1 MPLPPEGKTKWPPES
16 MKAAQELYHI
26 NGTWYGGDPDRLA
39 SLYGN
44 TSPWDRVD
52 TRYRAM
58 QFRGGVVGRVA
69 RWFWG
74 VPPAD
79 GELRA
84 KLHLPVA
91 SDIAGMSA
99 NLLFAEPPKLKVED
113 QATQERLDTL
123 TVDMSLQATL
133 LEGGEVDAALGDVYL
148 VPSWDTEI
156 RDHPWLRVVHGD
168 AVVPE
173 WKGRYLK
180 AATVWAVVHD
190 DAGDVWRHL
199 ERYEMAGG
207 ECVIFHGLFKG
218 DSSTIGW
225 SKPLDAMPAT
235 EGLDEVVRTGVKR
248 LLVEHVPNLRPNRL
262 DRGSPLGRSVY
273 SPGALSLMD
282 ELDEVWS
289 SFARDFRLAKA
300 RAVIT
305 EDALR
310 SQGPGQGAIFDD
322 RELLLPLRL
331 PPNPQQGAKPLELI
345 QPMIRV
351 QDHLTGARALTEEII
366 RTCGFSVQSF
376 GLGGVDGAPQ
386 ATATEIQQR
395 QAQSYLT
402 RGMQTLFWGAGIARS
417 IQSLLEIDAEVFKSK
432 ITPQR
437 PDVEFGDTVAESDA
451 TTAQT
456 ANLWR
461 QANAASTE
469 TIIRLVHPEW
479 DDERVEKE
487 KQAILAEDGSNVPDP
502 FATAHADHGVPTDL
516 TPADGQ
522 DANAPQPIPG
532 R

>member
-1 MPLPPEGKTKWPPES
+1 MPLPPGGRTEWPPKTL
-16 MKAAQELYHI
+16 KAAYERYHI
-26 NGTWYGGDPDRLA
+26 NATWYGGDPDQLA
-39 SLYGN
+39 GMYGN
-44 TSPWDRVD
+44 TSPWDRAD
-52 TRYRAM
+52 SRYRNS
-58 QFRGGVVGRVA
+58 QFRGGLVGRVA

-79 GELRA
+79 GELRT
-84 KLHLPVA
+84 KLHLPIA

-99 NLLFAEPPKLKVED
+99 NMLFAESPKITVED
-113 QATQERLDTL
+113 KNTQERLDTI

-133 LEGGEVDAALGDVYL
+133 LEGGEINAALGDVYL
-148 VPSWDTEI
+148 VPTWDRSI
-156 RDHPWLRVVHGD
+156 RDHPWLRAVHGD

-173 WKGRYLK
+173 WKGSYLK
-180 AATVWAVVHD
+180 AATVWAVVRED
-190 DAGDVWRHL
+190 DGDVWRHL

-218 DSSTIGW
+218 DSSTLG
-225 SKPLDAMPAT
+225 DARDLSETPET
-235 EGLDEVVRTGVKR
+235 EGLQEIVPTGIGR
-248 LLVEHVPNLRPNRL
+248 LIVEHVPNLRPNRL

-289 SFARDFRLAKA
+289 SFAREFRLAKA

-310 SQGPGQGAIFDD
+310 SQGQGQGAIFDD
-322 RELLLPLRL
+322 RELLMPLRL
-331 PPNPQQGAKPLELI
+331 PPNPQQAQRPVDLI
-345 QPMIRV
+345 QPLIRV
-351 QDHLTGARALTEEII
+351 QEHLTGARALTEEII

-376 GLGGVDGAPQ
+376 GLGGADGAPQ

-417 IQSLLEIDAEVFKSK
+417 IQSILEIDATVFVSRVK
-432 ITPQR
+432 PER
-437 PDVEFGDTVAESDA
+437 PKVEFGDTVAESDA

-461 QANAASTE
+461 QAKAASTE

-479 DDERVEKE
+479 DDGRVEKE
-487 KQAILAEDGSNVPDP
+487 KTAILVEDGATVPDP
-502 FATAHADHGVPTDL
+502 FDVAHGETPTVVS
-516 TPADGQ
+516 PADGQ
-522 DANAPQPIPG
+522 DANALQSSG